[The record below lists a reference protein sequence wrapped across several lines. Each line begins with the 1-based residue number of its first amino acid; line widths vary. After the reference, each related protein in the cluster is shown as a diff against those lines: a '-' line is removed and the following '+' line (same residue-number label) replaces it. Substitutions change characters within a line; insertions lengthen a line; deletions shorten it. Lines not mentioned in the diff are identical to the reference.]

1 MVVAGQHML
10 HVVVGQF
17 LGFGWEPVA
26 HTCVKCSIVAQAD
39 GAEGPCFSL
48 LSCGEMN
55 AADILS

>member
-1 MVVAGQHML
+1 ML